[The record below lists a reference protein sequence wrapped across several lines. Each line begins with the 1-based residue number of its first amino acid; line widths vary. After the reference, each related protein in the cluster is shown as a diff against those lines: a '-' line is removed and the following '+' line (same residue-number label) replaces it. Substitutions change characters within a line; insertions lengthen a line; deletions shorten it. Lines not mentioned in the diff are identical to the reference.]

1 MDGAEVLPKPVVFL
15 DQNGNWPLCR
25 TAKCKKNGTLAV
37 YCEPEGKKP
46 IHCTKCKSS
55 MEVKSHFVNLKGY
68 LHSKGELDPYNVDRT
83 DSEMCAIF
91 GVPMEESGEE
101 DGSATD
107 SS

>member
-25 TAKCKKNGTLAV
+25 MAKCKKNGTLAV

>member
-1 MDGAEVLPKPVVFL
+1 
-15 DQNGNWPLCR
+15 
-25 TAKCKKNGTLAV
+25 
-37 YCEPEGKKP
+37 
-46 IHCTKCKSS
+46 
-55 MEVKSHFVNLKGY
+55 MEVNCKLHFVNLKGY

>member
-1 MDGAEVLPKPVVFL
+1 MGWKFCPNRLFSLIKMGTGHCAEWLSARVLKWHSV
-15 DQNGNWPLCR
+15 
-25 TAKCKKNGTLAV
+25 V

-83 DSEMCAIF
+83 NSELCATF
-91 GVPMEESGEE
+91 GVPMEEIGEE